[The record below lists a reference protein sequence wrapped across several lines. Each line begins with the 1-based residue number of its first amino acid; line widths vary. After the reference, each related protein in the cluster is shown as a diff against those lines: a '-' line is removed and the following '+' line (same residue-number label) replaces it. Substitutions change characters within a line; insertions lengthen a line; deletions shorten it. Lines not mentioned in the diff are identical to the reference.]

1 LTESTKHESSK
12 ITKYK
17 RGKTTMAEIKEG
29 LEVTQETPT
38 ESQPTIEE
46 QIAKAKAEAYA
57 EIEGKYKNEI
67 STRDQKLT
75 QYQKDLKALMSDE
88 ERIKAEAEA
97 ERKEWLEDIAKT
109 KADYLGLD
117 EKHSAL
123 IKGNSKDEIN
133 ANAEL
138 IKSYRDSVVKDLEKQ
153 LKAKDEEL
161 NILKANGTAPPSG
174 QGAPSSER
182 ERLISLYNAAEIKGD
197 GQAMFALKEQIQK
210 LPK

>member
-1 LTESTKHESSK
+1 
-12 ITKYK
+12 
-17 RGKTTMAEIKEG
+17 MAEIKEG
-29 LEVTQETPT
+29 LEEIQTTQTET
-38 ESQPTIEE
+38 QPTIEE
-46 QIAKAKAEAYA
+46 LRAQIKE
-57 EIEGKYKNEI
+57 ELEGKYKNEI

-75 QYQKDLKALMSDE
+75 QYQKDLKAKMSDE

-109 KADYLGLD
+109 KADSLGLD

-161 NILKANGTAPPSG
+161 NILKANGTPPPAG